1 MLDAKRKA
9 EVERLYKENYN
20 KLKNFFIKKNFIFD
34 VEDLIHQVFIKFMQ
48 NIDKVKNYNSYLFSI
63 ARNLMIDMVRTKKR
77 VYPINNDI
85 LTKEELDSKIEFERI
100 ISNLSE
106 EERFIIKMK
115 IVDNLTFKEISQILN
130 KNINTV
136 ISKFNKAI
144 KKLSKFVDQEVY
156 KFWKFILDCIIL
168 G

>member
-20 KLKNFFIKKNFIFD
+20 KLKNFFIKKNFVLD

-144 KKLSKFVDQEVY
+144 KKLSKFVD
-156 KFWKFILDCIIL
+156 
-168 G
+168 

>member
-48 NIDKVKNYNSYLFSI
+48 NIDRVKNYNSYLFSI

-77 VYPINNDI
+77 EYPFNNDI

-144 KKLSKFVDQEVY
+144 KKLSKFVD
-156 KFWKFILDCIIL
+156 
-168 G
+168 

>member
-48 NIDKVKNYNSYLFSI
+48 NIDRVKNYNSYLFSI

-144 KKLSKFVDQEVY
+144 KKLSKFVD
-156 KFWKFILDCIIL
+156 
-168 G
+168 

>member
-1 MLDAKRKA
+1 M
-9 EVERLYKENYN
+9 
-20 KLKNFFIKKNFIFD
+20 KNFFIKKNFVLD

-77 VYPINNDI
+77 EYPFNNDI

-106 EERFIIKMK
+106 EERLIIKMK

-144 KKLSKFVDQEVY
+144 KKLSKFVD
-156 KFWKFILDCIIL
+156 
-168 G
+168 

>member
-20 KLKNFFIKKNFIFD
+20 KLKNFFIKKNFVLD

-77 VYPINNDI
+77 EYPFNNDI

-106 EERFIIKMK
+106 EERLIIKMK

-144 KKLSKFVDQEVY
+144 KKLSKFVD
-156 KFWKFILDCIIL
+156 
-168 G
+168 

>member
-144 KKLSKFVDQEVY
+144 KKLSKFVD
-156 KFWKFILDCIIL
+156 
-168 G
+168 

>member
-77 VYPINNDI
+77 EYPFNNDI

-106 EERFIIKMK
+106 EERLIIKMK

-144 KKLSKFVDQEVY
+144 KKLSKFVD
-156 KFWKFILDCIIL
+156 
-168 G
+168 